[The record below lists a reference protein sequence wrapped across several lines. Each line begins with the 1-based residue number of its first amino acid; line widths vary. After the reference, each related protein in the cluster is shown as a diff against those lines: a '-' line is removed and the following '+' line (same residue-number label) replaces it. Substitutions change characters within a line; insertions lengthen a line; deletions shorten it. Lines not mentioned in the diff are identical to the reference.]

1 MKWRILKSGKL
12 NPAENMAIDEAILN
26 GIIQGRPVPTI
37 RFYGW
42 EPATVSCGYH
52 QSAEKEVDFAA
63 LKEFGFGFVRRPTG
77 GRLVLHNEEVTYS
90 VIAPTSG
97 KFSGNVYE
105 IYAEISKVLASGF
118 SMLGIEVDFE
128 KGEFPSKE
136 QRQVSNPCFSSSSRF
151 ELSYKRKKIVGSAQL
166 RKEKAFLQHGS
177 ILLNHNQSKI
187 AFILPN
193 LKKEKKEKL
202 ALTLCKK
209 TISINEIVS
218 PKISFSQACDIFEQ
232 AFKKSWPCNEFCNIA
247 SLEEFEKSNVTHL
260 VNNKY
265 ASNKWNKRK

>member
-26 GIIQGRPVPTI
+26 GIIQGRSVPTI
-37 RFYGW
+37 RFYDW

-52 QSAEKEVDFAA
+52 QSAEKEVDFTA
-63 LKEFGFGFVRRPTG
+63 LKEFGFSFVRRPTG
-77 GRLVLHNEEVTYS
+77 GRLVLHNEEITYS

-97 KFSGNVYE
+97 KFSCNVTE
-105 IYAEISKVLASGF
+105 IYSEISKVLASGF
-118 SMLGIEVDFE
+118 SLLGIEVDFE
-128 KGEFPSKE
+128 KGELGSKE
-136 QRQVSNPCFSSSSRF
+136 QRQVSNPCFTSSSRF
-151 ELSYKRKKIVGSAQL
+151 ELSYKKKKIVGSAQL

-177 ILLNHNQSKI
+177 ILLNHNQSQI

-193 LKKEKKEKL
+193 LEKNKREKL
-202 ALTLCKK
+202 ALTLSKK

-218 PKISFSQACDIFEQ
+218 SKISFSQACDIFEQ
-232 AFKKSWPCNEFCNIA
+232 AFKKSWKSDEFCNTA
-247 SLEEFEKSNVTHL
+247 YLEDFEKSNVKLL

>member
-1 MKWRILKSGKL
+1 MKWRILKSGNL

-26 GIIQGRPVPTI
+26 GIIRGRSVPTI

-42 EPATVSCGYH
+42 KPATVSCGYH
-52 QSAEKEVDFAA
+52 QSAEKEIDFAA

-97 KFSGNVYE
+97 KFSGNITE
-105 IYAEISKVLASGF
+105 IYSEISKVLASGF

-128 KGEFPSKE
+128 KGELSSKE
-136 QRQVSNPCFSSSSRF
+136 QRQVSNPCFTSSSRF

-166 RKEKAFLQHGS
+166 RKENAFLQHGS

-187 AFILPN
+187 AFILSN
-193 LKKEKKEKL
+193 MEKERREKL
-202 ALTLCKK
+202 ASTLSKK

-218 PKISFSQACDIFEQ
+218 SKISFNRACDIFEL
-232 AFKKSWPCNEFCNIA
+232 AFKKSWQSDEFCNTA
-247 SLEEFEKSNVTHL
+247 SLEEFEKSNVEL
-260 VNNKY
+260 LINNKY